1 MKKNI
6 ITALVVAGAMLM
18 SAPVYAASQKTETEN
33 TTEGNAQ
40 VIGGVDGSTD
50 IFIDGGWEANTG
62 GTSIDAKE
70 NAAAKKAYEK
80 AMDDFAG
87 DSFEVIAY
95 LGSQVV
101 AGTNYCYLCREAS
114 DESDP
119 LTSFV
124 LLSVYEDLNGNAEV
138 TDVKD
143 VFPFWDEEYDYP
155 DGDQIE
161 TEEASADSSVEE
173 GAESVDENST
183 ESSAK

>member
-62 GTSIDAKE
+62 DTSIDAKE

-87 DSFEVIAY
+87 DSFEVA
-95 LGSQVV
+95 
-101 AGTNYCYLCREAS
+101 N
-114 DESDP
+114 
-119 LTSFV
+119 
-124 LLSVYEDLNGNAEV
+124 
-138 TDVKD
+138 
-143 VFPFWDEEYDYP
+143 
-155 DGDQIE
+155 
-161 TEEASADSSVEE
+161 
-173 GAESVDENST
+173 
-183 ESSAK
+183 